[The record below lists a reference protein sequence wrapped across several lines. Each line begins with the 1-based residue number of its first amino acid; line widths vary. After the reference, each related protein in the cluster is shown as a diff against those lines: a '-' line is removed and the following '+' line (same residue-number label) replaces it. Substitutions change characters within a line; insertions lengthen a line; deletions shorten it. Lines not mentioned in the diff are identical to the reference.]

1 MRHGSLFSGIGGF
14 DLAASWLNWENVF
27 HCEINE
33 FGQKI
38 LKYYWPNAISYGD
51 ITKTDF
57 TIHRGG
63 IDILT
68 GGVPCQPASVVG
80 QRKGET
86 DDRWLWPEMLRVVR
100 EIKPPF
106 VVCENP
112 TGIISLGYGKPLE
125 SILSSLEDEGFQI
138 ELFIIPSCA
147 IQAPHKRERIW
158 IIAYSKKFTSNS
170 IVGGKFGLFRK
181 LREVPKKNTNTGNYG
196 CEVNTPDSNC
206 VRQQGQRKIIRPM
219 QSKKNKERET
229 NRINCNNE
237 GDGWRNFP
245 TQSPLCSRDDGISS
259 RLDGIT
265 FSKWR
270 NESIK
275 AYGNAIVPQ
284 IALQLFKA
292 IEQYSLKMK

>member
-196 CEVNTPDSNC
+196 CEVNAPDSNC